1 MNKVLTIL
9 LLITVLPG
17 CATTLYGQQS
27 SGGGQTSTTTGAVV
41 RGSAQSGNARV
52 SGSFGAPLPSQASG
66 GQVTLSRG
74 GSAALVIGL
83 AVVGTG
89 EALQRWWR
97 SDRREMRE
105 SSFREPM
112 SPDGISHTCSCYGW
126 QPELTQN
133 PPAQ

>member
-1 MNKVLTIL
+1 MNKVLPIL
-9 LLITVLPG
+9 LLIIVLPG
-17 CATTLYGQQS
+17 CTTTLYGQQS
-27 SGGGQTSTTTGAVV
+27 SGGGQTSTTTGAAV

-52 SGSFGAPLPSQASG
+52 SGSFGAPPPAQATG
-66 GQVTLSRG
+66 GQITLSRG

-83 AVVGTG
+83 AMVGTG
-89 EALQRWWR
+89 EALQRWLR
-97 SDRREMRE
+97 SGGRAEI
-105 SSFREPM
+105 REPL